1 VFNINKAEDKTMR
14 VYFPIDAIDR
24 RTGTLLHD
32 VRQWVT
38 SHSRAGWQITEE
50 NADNDDDNAA
60 ILMRARDFI
69 PSLRTLQSTRMKR
82 SNQRNRSMLT
92 SFGEDRNG
100 RRQPSRRCGMKM
112 RGTLRRCVIFK
123 ESSHATARE

>member
-60 ILMRARDFI
+60 TPAHFAVEFDDARDASDFWFWHTKSRRAR
-69 PSLRTLQSTRMKR
+69 R
-82 SNQRNRSMLT
+82 S
-92 SFGEDRNG
+92 
-100 RRQPSRRCGMKM
+100 
-112 RGTLRRCVIFK
+112 
-123 ESSHATARE
+123 